1 MAGLGQQQVPGETP
15 IAQPA
20 GPLYGVANLRP
31 LLASLTAGIICG
43 LLVVIFSISDAA
55 LLFNGEL
62 SGYVAVG
69 IGLCLFSSAALAV
82 VIACSSSH
90 PGMIGLSQEVTVV
103 TLAVIAASMH
113 TAMEGLRS
121 EREMLVTIVV
131 AIGLATSFTGLCL
144 LALGVFR
151 LGRFIRFIPYPV
163 IGGFLAGMGW
173 LIVQGAFG
181 VILGTIP
188 TLENLGMLVEPA
200 NVAKWAPATLFAC
213 ILAAIAQ
220 RGGSALSLPVAIA
233 AALALFHGLA
243 WALDLPL
250 SQLQAQG
257 WLFDLPMQGTV
268 WPPFTGNPL
277 DSIDWGV
284 IWAEAPK
291 VMAMVVV
298 TAASVLLASSGI
310 ELSLRRD
317 IDLDR
322 ELRAAGL
329 ANFFAGSGGGAA
341 GFQGLGLSLLGHKLG
356 GDTRLVGV
364 VVAAVCVAT
373 LFFGSALLAYLPIP
387 LFGGLLLWIGISL
400 LYDWLVEASFKMP
413 RREYLIILLILLVIG
428 WVGFLEGVLVGLI
441 SAVVLFTID
450 YSRVEIVKYAAT
462 GDNFHSSVERAEE
475 ERQVL
480 VSQGRQILIL
490 RLQGYVFFGTAHR
503 LQKLVRA
510 RMQDRSEPRLRFL
523 LLDCRSLTGLDSSAV
538 LSFIKI
544 GQRAERNWA
553 TVVVTNLPPHIDRL
567 LTEGGFGAEGGLP
580 VRSFPEFD
588 RALEWCEERLL
599 EAASGGQAAPQ
610 DDSIEGLLT
619 RALGY
624 PSAAATMRSYLEK
637 MELDPKAVLIHQ
649 GEVSSDLFFV
659 ECGRVSV
666 QIETPEGIGVRLRTM
681 GKGTIVGEIA
691 FYLDQC
697 RSASVVADT
706 DAVVWRLSRDSL
718 ARMKAEAPDIASA
731 FHEHLVRMLAAR
743 VTQTTGLIRSLA
755 D

>member
-1 MAGLGQQQVPGETP
+1 MSQAQTPKAGYV
-15 IAQPA
+15 A
-20 GPLYGVANLRP
+20 GPKGPAAVATGLRP
-31 LLASLTAGIICG
+31 LLASLTAGVICG
-43 LLVVIFSISDAA
+43 LLVVVFSISDAA
-55 LLFNGEL
+55 LLFNGAL

-69 IGLCLFSSAALAV
+69 IGLCLFSSAVLAAI
-82 VIACSSSH
+82 IACSSSH

-151 LGRFIRFIPYPV
+151 LGRLIRFIPYPV

-181 VILGTIP
+181 VILGETP
-188 TLENLGMLVEPA
+188 TLQNLAILVEPA

-213 ILAAIAQ
+213 ILAAISQ
-220 RGGSALSLPVAIA
+220 RGGSAFSLPAAIA
-233 AALALFHGLA
+233 AALLLFHATTWVLA
-243 WALDLPL
+243 LPL
-250 SQLQAQG
+250 SQLQAEG

-284 IWAEAPK
+284 IWAEVPK

-329 ANFFAGSGGGAA
+329 ANFFAGTGGGAA

-356 GDTRLVGV
+356 GDFRLVGL
-364 VVAAVCVAT
+364 VVAAICVAT
-373 LFFGSALLAYLPIP
+373 LFFGSALLAYMPIP

-400 LYDWLVEASFKMP
+400 LYDWLVEAFFKMP

-428 WVGFLEGVLVGLI
+428 WVGFLEGVLVGVI
-441 SAVVLFTID
+441 SAVVLFTLD

-475 ERQVL
+475 ERRIL
-480 VSQGRQILIL
+480 VTQGRQILIL

-503 LQKLVRA
+503 LQKLVRT

-553 TVVVTNLPPHIDRL
+553 TVVVTNIPDRIGRL
-567 LTEGGFGAEGGLP
+567 LNDGGFGTESGLP

-599 EAASGGQAAPQ
+599 EAAAGGPRSRQ
-610 DDSIEGLLT
+610 DNSIEGLLT
-619 RALGY
+619 RALGDRR
-624 PSAAATMRSYLEK
+624 AAGIMQLYLEK
-637 MELDPKAVLIHQ
+637 MTLGPKATLIHQ

-659 ECGRVSV
+659 ESGRVSV

-681 GKGTIVGEIA
+681 GMGTIVGEIA

-706 DAVVWRLSRDSL
+706 EAVVWRLSRDSL

>member
-1 MAGLGQQQVPGETP
+1 MAGLGQQQVSGEAP
-15 IAQPA
+15 VARPA
-20 GPLYGVANLRP
+20 VPLAGVATLRR
-31 LLASLTAGIICG
+31 LLTSLTAGVICG

-62 SGYVAVG
+62 GGYVAVG
-69 IGLCLFSSAALAV
+69 IGLCLFSSAVLAA

-113 TAMEGLRS
+113 TAMEGLHS

-151 LGRFIRFIPYPV
+151 LGRLIRFIPYPV

-181 VILGTIP
+181 VILGETP
-188 TLENLGMLVEPA
+188 SLQNLAILVEPA
-200 NVAKWAPATLFAC
+200 SVAKWAPATLFAC
-213 ILAAIAQ
+213 VLAAIA
-220 RGGSALSLPVAIA
+220 RRDGSAFDLPIVIA

-243 WALDLPL
+243 WTLDLPL

-277 DSIDWGV
+277 GSIDWAV
-284 IWAEAPK
+284 IWAEVPK
-291 VMAMVVV
+291 VMAMVLV

-329 ANFFAGSGGGAA
+329 ANFFAGTGGGAA

-356 GDTRLVGV
+356 GDYRLVGLV
-364 VVAAVCVAT
+364 VTAICAAT
-373 LFFGSALLAYLPIP
+373 LFFGSSLLAYMPIP
-387 LFGGLLLWIGISL
+387 LFGGLLLWIGLSL
-400 LYDWLVEASFKMP
+400 LYDWLVEAFFKMP
-413 RREYLIILLILLVIG
+413 RREYLIILLILLVIAT
-428 WVGFLEGVLVGLI
+428 VGFLEGVLVGVI
-441 SAVVLFTID
+441 SAVVLFTLD
-450 YSRVEIVKYAAT
+450 YSRVDIVKYAAT
-462 GDNFHSSVERAEE
+462 GDAFHSSVERGEE
-475 ERQVL
+475 DRRIL
-480 VSQGRQILIL
+480 VAQGRQILIL
-490 RLQGYVFFGTAHR
+490 RLQGFVFFGTAHR

-510 RMQDRSEPRLRFL
+510 RLQGAGQPKLRFL

-544 GQRAERNWA
+544 GQLAERSGA
-553 TVVVTNLPPHIDRL
+553 TVVATNLPARIGHL
-567 LTEGGFGAEGGLP
+567 LANGGFGPKSGLP
-580 VRSFPEFD
+580 LRSFEEFD

-599 EAASGGQAAPQ
+599 EDAVGARPQAQ
-610 DDSIEGLLT
+610 DDSIEGLLG
-619 RALGY
+619 RALGG
-624 PSAAATMRSYLEK
+624 PQAAAAMLPYLEK
-637 MELDPKAVLIHQ
+637 MGVGPNATLIHQ
-649 GEVSSDLFFV
+649 GEVSSDLFLV

-666 QIETPEGIGVRLRTM
+666 QIETPEGIRLRLRTM
-681 GKGTIVGEIA
+681 GEGTIVGEIA

-706 DAVVWRLSRDSL
+706 DAVVWRLSRDAL
-718 ARMKAEAPDIASA
+718 ARMKADDPDIASA
-731 FHEHLVRMLAAR
+731 FHEHLVRLLATR
-743 VTQTTGLIRSLA
+743 VTQTTNLIRSLA